1 MCNRDW
7 TVKVFMAVLGV
18 LTCTASAL
26 AQGGNV
32 LPACATPKGYSLSR
46 MAKETAVYF
55 TGINSGNPL
64 TPPPPHVPF
73 EIVVAGESVTV
84 KPGTMLYVPG
94 PYADNSPPVFP
105 GFPTDIH
112 DQAADA
118 AYIYT
123 VFLAL
128 YDVTDFIVQVD
139 GQTTILDADCIRG
152 VRTPPLLDGGGDEYI
167 VNAVFLTPL
176 TPGEHTVGVGGI
188 VNGEPVVFATT
199 NVTVR

>member
-7 TVKVFMAVLGV
+7 TVKVFVAVVAV
-18 LTCTASAL
+18 LTCTGSAL

-32 LPACATPKGYSLSR
+32 LPACATPHGYSLSR
-46 MAKETAVYF
+46 MATETAVYN
-55 TGINSGNPL
+55 TGISAGNPL
-64 TPPPPHVPF
+64 TPPPPDVPF
-73 EIVVAGESVTV
+73 EVLVADTTV
-84 KPGTMLYVPG
+84 EPGTMLYVPG
-94 PYADNSPPVFP
+94 AYADNSPPVFP

-118 AYIYT
+118 AFIYT
-123 VFLAL
+123 VFFDL
-128 YDVTDFIVQVD
+128 YDVTAFIVQVD
-139 GQTTILDADCIRG
+139 GVTTILDDDYIRG

-167 VNAVFLTPL
+167 VCAAFLTPL

-188 VNGEPVVFATT
+188 VAGEPVVFLSF